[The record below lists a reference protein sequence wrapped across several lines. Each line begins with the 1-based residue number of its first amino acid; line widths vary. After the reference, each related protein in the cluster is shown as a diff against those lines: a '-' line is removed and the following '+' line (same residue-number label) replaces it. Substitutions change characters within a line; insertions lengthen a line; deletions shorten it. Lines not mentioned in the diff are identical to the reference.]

1 MVLLVYI
8 YIYIYIYRTRSM
20 CKRQVGFVIFSF
32 KLLFLLAT
40 GSSCPDSGGVSEVT
54 ADSLVQGGPVKA
66 QGLPNV

>member
-1 MVLLVYI
+1 
-8 YIYIYIYRTRSM
+8 M